1 MNIILTLLF
10 LVLDLGHNVAA
21 ISQRL
26 TWQRNHGD
34 LEDQS
39 QQTEMRKS
47 QKKNNKKYKIRT
59 NRRTQTKKDSR
70 WLPCSKAMAF

>member
-47 QKKNNKKYKIRT
+47 QKKKINK
-59 NRRTQTKKDSR
+59 
-70 WLPCSKAMAF
+70 